1 MFTLM
6 MLFALAVIGTIAFS
20 AVLVAAL
27 LFKAALHIALL
38 PLKLLFLPFLAIM
51 ILVKVAVLF
60 AVGAVLF
67 AVLLPLLILGAIV
80 AAPFLIASLFA

>member
-20 AVLVAAL
+20 AVLIAAF
-27 LFKAALHIALL
+27 LFKATLHIVLL
-38 PLKLLFLPFLAIM
+38 PLKLLFLPFLAVI

-67 AVLLPLLILGAIV
+67 ALLLPLLILGAIF
-80 AAPFLIASLFA
+80 ATPFLIASLFA